1 MSFMGLVINSQ
12 VLMGSASS
20 NRRYARELKKTRLH
34 LHMKCLPEYIQ
45 LYSKNYY
52 FSPLLDFF
60 FEQYRIHPIHECLT
74 LDEFDSDDIDIFNN
88 FISTMRQHATEVKLK
103 KKVADWLSKS
113 KKNQKSLM
121 AFENKLFKKNA
132 RLMVIRLDFN
142 YHKAEFSP
150 AEIEELCTQNA
161 ALKERDLSDYWAGD
175 DPVSYTH
182 LTLPTTPYV

>member
-1 MSFMGLVINSQ
+1 
-12 VLMGSASS
+12 
-20 NRRYARELKKTRLH
+20 
-34 LHMKCLPEYIQ
+34 
-45 LYSKNYY
+45 
-52 FSPLLDFF
+52 
-60 FEQYRIHPIHECLT
+60 
-74 LDEFDSDDIDIFNN
+74 
-88 FISTMRQHATEVKLK
+88 MRQHATEVKLK

-175 DPVSYTH
+175 DLSEKRVMKGRIALEEVQRDRKHLFGNMKGKPSLFEHLVGYAWRIECGHEAGYHLHVMFFFDGSYVQKLSLIH
-182 LTLPTTPYV
+182 I

>member
-1 MSFMGLVINSQ
+1 VS
-12 VLMGSASS
+12 
-20 NRRYARELKKTRLH
+20 T
-34 LHMKCLPEYIQ
+34 EYIQ

-121 AFENKLFKKNA
+121 A
-132 RLMVIRLDFN
+132 V
-142 YHKAEFSP
+142 
-150 AEIEELCTQNA
+150 
-161 ALKERDLSDYWAGD
+161 
-175 DPVSYTH
+175 
-182 LTLPTTPYV
+182 